1 MAVAEATGLAVAS
14 RGGEVDLWLRQE
26 EGRMVWIQARCGEKS

>member
-26 EGRMVWIQARCGEKS
+26 GRMVWIQARCGEKS